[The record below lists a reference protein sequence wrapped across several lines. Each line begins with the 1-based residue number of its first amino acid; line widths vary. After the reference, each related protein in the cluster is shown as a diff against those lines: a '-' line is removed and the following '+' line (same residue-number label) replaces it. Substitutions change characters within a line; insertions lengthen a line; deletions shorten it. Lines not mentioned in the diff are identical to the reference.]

1 METQVVAEAAQ
12 AAESVGGIGVLG
24 INGKIFLAQLVNF
37 GLILL
42 VLWRF
47 AFKPIVA
54 RLEARSERIEKGLAE
69 AKKAEDRLKQIES
82 ERGEILAIAQKD
94 ALQIVAKA
102 RE

>member
-1 METQVVAEAAQ
+1 METQIVAETARAA
-12 AAESVGGIGVLG
+12 GGIGVLG

-54 RLEARSERIEKGLAE
+54 RLEARRERIEK
-69 AKKAEDRLKQIES
+69 KIN
-82 ERGEILAIAQKD
+82 
-94 ALQIVAKA
+94 
-102 RE
+102 